1 MTASSDDAQPPG
13 SAQPSGTAELSGKG
27 APSGD
32 TAPSGDAGLNEFGYD
47 NKLKRTLGSFHTFAA
62 GISYISVLTGTFQM
76 SYLGISSGG
85 PAYWWSWPMVFL
97 GQLMVALS
105 FAELASH
112 YPIAG
117 SIYNWAKKLGG
128 QHVAWLAGWMMLIA
142 SVVSIAAT
150 SLAYEKTLPE
160 IWGAFQI
167 VGDGSSP
174 TDDAAN
180 GVLLASALILFTT
193 LVNAFGVKLMAR
205 INSTGVL
212 VELIAAVLLILFL
225 AVAATRGPEVVLD
238 TQGTGS
244 GYSSGYLGAFLVAAL
259 ASSYV
264 MYGFDTASSL
274 GEESLRPHRDA
285 PRAILRSLIASFVL
299 GGLII
304 LLALMAARN
313 LQAPELGEVGLQ
325 FVLTDALGPLIGRMF
340 LVVVFVA
347 ITVCVLAVHT
357 AAIRM
362 AFAMARDNSLPGGS
376 KLAKVSPRFRTPVI
390 PAVVIGVL
398 AVALLVVNIG
408 QPQIFSAVTSLAII
422 LIYVSYLLVT
432 IPMLVA
438 RLRGK
443 WSSTRREGRFSLG
456 KFGLPVNVLAV
467 LWGLGMATNLAW
479 PRQEVY
485 NAEPP
490 YHWYLQWSSVL
501 FVGVVAIGGF
511 AYYWFVQRHRV
522 GVLDEHRAAESSG
535 VDGESTG
542 GVASEADPAVSR
554 EV

>member
-1 MTASSDDAQPPG
+1 MSTP
-13 SAQPSGTAELSGKG
+13 T
-27 APSGD
+27 
-32 TAPSGDAGLNEFGYD
+32 GDAELNEFGYT
-47 NKLKRTLGSFHTFAA
+47 NTLKRSLGSFHTFAA

-85 PAYWWSWPMVFL
+85 PAYWWSWPIVFL

-117 SIYNWAKKLGG
+117 SIYNWSKKLGG
-128 QHVAWLAGWMMLIA
+128 QHVAWLAGWTMLIA
-142 SVVSIAAT
+142 SIVSIAAT
-150 SLAYEKTLPE
+150 ALAYQKTLPQ
-160 IWGAFQI
+160 IWGAFQFI
-167 VGDGSSP
+167 GDGSTS

-180 GVLLASALILFTT
+180 GVILASALILFTT

-205 INSTGVL
+205 INSGGVL
-212 VELIAAVLLILFL
+212 IELIAAVLLILFL

-238 TQGTGS
+238 TQNTGS
-244 GYSSGYLGAFLVAAL
+244 GYSSGYLGAFLVAGI

-274 GEESLRPHRDA
+274 GEESLNPHRNA

-304 LLALMAARN
+304 MLALMAARN
-313 LQAPELGEVGLQ
+313 LAAPELSSVGLQ
-325 FVLTDALGPLIGRMF
+325 FVLTDALGPMIGRMF
-340 LVVVFVA
+340 LGVVFIA

-357 AAIRM
+357 AAIRI

-376 KLAKVSPRFRTPVI
+376 KLAKVSPRFKTPVV
-390 PAVVIGVL
+390 PAVIIGVL
-398 AVALLVVNIG
+398 AVALLLVNIG
-408 QPQIFSAVTSLAII
+408 QSQIFSAVTSLAVIM
-422 LIYVSYLLVT
+422 IYVSYLLVT
-432 IPMLVA
+432 IPMLIA

-443 WSSTRREGRFSLG
+443 WSSAKQEGRFTLG
-456 KFGLPVNVLAV
+456 KWGLPINILAV
-467 LWGLGMATNLAW
+467 LWGLAMTTNLAW
-479 PRQEVY
+479 PRQEIY

-490 YHWYLQWSSVL
+490 YHWYLQWSAVL
-501 FVGVVAIGGF
+501 FVGVVMLGGF

-522 GVLDEHRAAESSG
+522 GVLEEHRAVTEST
-535 VDGESTG
+535 VDGDETH
-542 GVASEADPAVSR
+542 VVS
-554 EV
+554 